1 MCLITLYTIYPIN
14 SIFIIFYVKQI
25 LRSKVLYFF
34 FHVLSIITIY
44 FSYNQ
49 NVQIRMYVL
58 LNEFSLSNNQLQSV
72 FYSKCVRDMV
82 LYLYTYLNTSHY

>member
-1 MCLITLYTIYPIN
+1 MLN
-14 SIFIIFYVKQI
+14 KFYGQKYCI
-25 LRSKVLYFF
+25 FF
-34 FHVLSIITIY
+34 FFFYVLSIITIY